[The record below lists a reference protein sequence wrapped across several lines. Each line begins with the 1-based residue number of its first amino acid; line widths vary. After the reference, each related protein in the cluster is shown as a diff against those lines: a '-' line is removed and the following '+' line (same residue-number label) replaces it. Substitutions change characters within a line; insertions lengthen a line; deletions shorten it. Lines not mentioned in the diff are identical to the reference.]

1 MKTKNKIII
10 GSAVVVVGYLLWMRN
25 KKKSNVAIT
34 NSPVTNSPVTNPPV
48 DNVPTVN
55 NSPLPNVSPSNN
67 IPNQTVYTPALP
79 KVAPSISQTV
89 DMELFAPQEPTY
101 YYQEEAR
108 S

>member
-10 GSAVVVVGYLLWMRN
+10 GSAVVVAGYFLWMRN
-25 KKKSNVAIT
+25 KKKSNVVVANTPAT
-34 NSPVTNSPVTNPPV
+34 NIPS
-48 DNVPTVN
+48 VN
-55 NSPLPNVSPSNN
+55 NSPLPNVNPSNN

-79 KVAPSISQTV
+79 KVAPSISQSV

-101 YYQEEAR
+101 YYEDAQR